1 MYNNGTNCKT
11 EVQLF
16 IGSMECKVPRE
27 ELMTVDDVDFLK
39 ITCLLDSYADFYK
52 IE

>member
-1 MYNNGTNCKT
+1 MYGTKT

-27 ELMTVDDVDFLK
+27 ELMTVDDVDFPKNQLF
-39 ITCLLDSYADFYK
+39 A
-52 IE
+52 